1 MDLFVVTSIMV
12 LVLIVLLAGIVI
24 YTIVIYNGLVALK
37 NNIDK
42 SWSNIDVILKQR
54 YDEIPKLVK
63 VCSGYMKHERETL
76 DAVVKAR
83 SMVNTAQT
91 DAEKF
96 RAQEGI
102 TQALRSLFA
111 VVEQYP
117 DLKADTIF
125 KNLGA
130 RISTL
135 EDQIADRRELFN
147 ESVNLYNIRTQ
158 QFPDV
163 IIARFLNFAGRQL
176 WEIDPAHREDVKIEF

>member
-1 MDLFVVTSIMV
+1 MSFFMMTSIMV
-12 LVLIVLLAGIVI
+12 LAVILAAAVIIV
-24 YTIVIYNGLVALK
+24 YTIIIYNGLVRLK

-42 SWSNIDVILKQR
+42 NWSNIDVVLKQR

-63 VCSGYMKHERETL
+63 VCSGYMQHERETL

-83 SMVNTAQT
+83 SMVNTART

-96 RAQEGI
+96 QAQEGV

-117 DLKADTIF
+117 DLKADTLF
-125 KNLGA
+125 KNLNS
-130 RISTL
+130 RISAL
-135 EDQIADRRELFN
+135 ENQIADRRELFN
-147 ESVNLYNIRTQ
+147 ESVNLYNIRIE

-163 IIARFLNFAGRQL
+163 IIARFLNFTGRRL
-176 WEIDPAHREDVKIEF
+176 WEIDPAHREDVMIEL